1 MIEIG
6 NLSASTQL
14 YFSGGVHGDERVGPH
29 AVLEAAELLCSNQT
43 DIDLTDNL
51 IVLTPITNVLGFAL
65 RERGE
70 NGRDPNRD
78 FPFDQEDGVSSSCL
92 ETVTAR
98 LVHRIFYHY
107 RRIVAG
113 ITFHGGD
120 QSISYPWGSKSHEGD
135 AALDQPALHLI
146 AKELQKAGGGSD
158 VYKIGSMEE
167 VVYTVNGGMEDW
179 AYALGIEG
187 EKLLQCEPSSFG
199 GYDSKKYTENVSLPS
214 AAMFLVESSNE
225 KSPPESFLGSNS
237 DLRTS
242 SLAIPR
248 CVRMI
253 LALIK
258 VVNPSVS
265 TVAPIS
271 VNGNIL
277 IYTWG
282 FLLGEITAPNCPFFK
297 SNDITAIPQKI
308 LTDCGQL
315 VITDRVPQGHLP
327 FLKNRSREIS
337 HCDFFEPGICFLGDT
352 ICVSRSFLAVSPQ
365 LLLLDRPSI
374 ELVIN
379 GGAPIRFSK
388 VNMVL
393 TSLLP
398 NSVNISE
405 PVSVRIISASGP
417 SSLTLL
423 VFLLVPCA
431 LCFFF
436 VTLKLSKQKE
446 SSKTYQLF

>member
-1 MIEIG
+1 M
-6 NLSASTQL
+6 
-14 YFSGGVHGDERVGPH
+14 HGDERVGPH

-43 DIDLTDNL
+43 DIDLADNL
-51 IVLTPITNVLGFAL
+51 IVLTPITNALGFAL
-65 RERGE
+65 GQRGE

-78 FPFDQEDGVSSSCL
+78 FPFDQEHPVRSFSCL

-107 RRIVAG
+107 KAIVAG
-113 ITFHGGD
+113 ITFHAGD

-135 AALDQPALHLI
+135 TALDQPAFHLI
-146 AKELQKAGGGSD
+146 AKELQKVGGGPD

-199 GYDSKKYTENVSLPS
+199 GYDSKNYTENVSLPS
-214 AAMFLVESSNE
+214 AAMFLIESSKE
-225 KSPPESFLGSNS
+225 KSPSESFLGSNS

-242 SLAIPR
+242 SLAVPR

-258 VVNPSVS
+258 IVNPSVS

-271 VNGNIL
+271 VNGNVL

-282 FLLGEITAPNCPFFK
+282 FLLGEITAPNCSSFFN
-297 SNDITAIPQKI
+297 SSDTASIPQVI
-308 LTDCGQL
+308 LTGCRHV
-315 VITDRVPQGHLP
+315 VINDGVPQGHLQ

-337 HCDFFEPGICFLGDT
+337 ISGSLEPGICFYDDEK
-352 ICVSRSFLAVSPQ
+352 ICVSRSYLAVSPQ
-365 LLLLDRPSI
+365 LLLLNRPSI

-379 GGAPIRFSK
+379 GGPPIIFSEVK
-388 VNMVL
+388 GVI

-398 NSVNISE
+398 HSLNISE
-405 PVSVRIISASGP
+405 PLTVRIISASWP
-417 SSLTLL
+417 SSSALLVLLSVPCVLLLTLAKRI
-423 VFLLVPCA
+423 V
-431 LCFFF
+431 
-436 VTLKLSKQKE
+436 
-446 SSKTYQLF
+446 